1 MIKHDKVLLR
11 ARRDSDV
18 DLLHRELYEDV
29 ATRVRGDSRLWRPLP
44 TGDQSPFAVP
54 KPDDETPCFTV
65 EEVASGD
72 VAGEAV
78 VWGVDL
84 HNRCAHL
91 GLALRPGFRG
101 RGLAA
106 DTMAALCTYGFA
118 VRGFHGLQVETLSE
132 NTPMLRAAQRVGFT
146 VEGTL
151 RRNAWVFGTWADEVI
166 LGLLA
171 EEWACGR
178 ENEPR

>member
-1 MIKHDKVLLR
+1 MEHGQVLLR

-29 ATRVRGDSRLWRPLP
+29 ATRVRGDNRPWRPLP

-54 KPDDETPCFTV
+54 PPDNETPCFTV
-65 EEVASGD
+65 EDLASGD

-78 VWGVDL
+78 VWGMDL

-101 RGLAA
+101 RGMATDA
-106 DTMAALCTYGFA
+106 VAALCTYGFA
-118 VRGFHGLQVETLSE
+118 VRGFHRLQVETLAD
-132 NTPMLRAAQRVGFT
+132 NAPMLRAAQRAGFT

-151 RRNAWVFGTWADEVI
+151 RRSSWVYGAWADEVI

-171 EEWACGR
+171 EDWAR
-178 ENEPR
+178 ERDSEPR

>member
-1 MIKHDKVLLR
+1 MIKHGKVLLR

-29 ATRVRGDSRLWRPLP
+29 ATRVRGDNRPWRPLP
-44 TGDQSPFAVP
+44 TGTQSPFAVP
-54 KPDDETPCFTV
+54 RPDDETPCFTV
-65 EEVASGD
+65 EDVASGEA
-72 VAGEAV
+72 AGEAV
-78 VWGVDL
+78 VWGIDL

-101 RGLAA
+101 QGLATDA
-106 DTMAALCTYGFA
+106 MVALCTYGFA
-118 VRGFHGLQVETLSE
+118 VRGFHRLQAETLAE
-132 NTPMLRAAQRVGFT
+132 NAPMLRAAQRAGFT

-151 RRNAWVFGTWADEVI
+151 RRSSWVLGSWADEVI

-171 EEWACGR
+171 DDWAHER
-178 ENEPR
+178 ESALG